1 MKLGLGESYDNVTVL
16 TPKMRAYLDITKPAS
31 TLGVMGL
38 ALMASLF
45 YFLYMGEVAS
55 IGERLRDVV
64 FVVVTLGFAHG
75 GSQALNM
82 AEDAEMDRDTEHKQ
96 NRPIPSGVITE
107 EEARTLAWFLLVA
120 AIARAFIVDSTFGV
134 GVATLSLMGVFYNLS
149 PIRAKERI
157 ISIPWQAVSR
167 GLLSFPVVWSAYGSI
182 TNPTPWVLGLFMFFY
197 VFGFQNSADIIDRHA
212 DEEYGIRTF
221 VVEFGVRQTAT
232 IASSSVFLMLAVIT
246 AGVEM
251 GHIPSSFYSMFL
263 ILPFCAVM
271 WYHMR
276 FNPHYISERTG
287 NHPAWLWFY
296 VGMVLCALI
305 PVITLIVG
313 RFMTAGVL

>member
-1 MKLGLGESYDNVTVL
+1 MKLGLGESYDNVSVL

-45 YFLYMGEVAS
+45 YFLYMGEMAS
-55 IGERLRDVV
+55 LGDRLRDVV

-82 AEDAEMDRDTEHKQ
+82 AEDAEMDSDTEHKQ

-120 AIARAFIVDSTFGV
+120 AIARAFMVDSTFGV

-167 GLLSFPVVWSAYGSI
+167 GLLSFPVVWAAYGRV
-182 TNPTPWVLGLFMFFY
+182 TNPAPWVLGVFMFFY
-197 VFGFQNSADIIDRHA
+197 VFGFQNSADIIDRYA
-212 DEEYGIRTF
+212 DAKYGIRTF
-221 VVEFGVRQTAT
+221 VVEFGVKETAT
-232 IASSSVFLMLAVIT
+232 IAL
-246 AGVEM
+246 G
-251 GHIPSSFYSMFL
+251 SMFMMMATVAIGIEVGFIPDTMVSLLL
-263 ILPFCAVM
+263 IIPFCLVM

-276 FNPHYISERTG
+276 FNPHYISEKTG

-305 PVITLIVG
+305 PVLTLY
-313 RFMTAGVL
+313 FY